1 MTDKD
6 EVKRLNDDLSRLL
19 RASVFPGAV
28 SSFPKTSVTH
38 EMLSQAD
45 PLNEEFRVEKTHFS
59 KKYDLKNFMEA
70 EFARRNLFKQVAKE
84 SKQ

>member
-1 MTDKD
+1 VSTG
-6 EVKRLNDDLSRLL
+6 VCLRGVRLSECI
-19 RASVFPGAV
+19 S
-28 SSFPKTSVTH
+28 
-38 EMLSQAD
+38 
-45 PLNEEFRVEKTHFS
+45 VEKTHFS